1 MRRNS
6 QACPIWCSYENQG
19 ETLLSTCG
27 YTCTNFSSG
36 SKRKRRIEK
45 LLKVGVN
52 SLFYVMVD
60 CEILT
65 YLKKK
70 IDG

>member
-1 MRRNS
+1 MRRKS

-36 SKRKRRIEK
+36 SKRKRRIKK

-52 SLFYVMVD
+52 SLFYFNGTLRNLDMP
-60 CEILT
+60 E
-65 YLKKK
+65 KK
-70 IDG
+70 